1 MDKRTCVFLWVLRKI
16 INNCLS
22 KGYTILENCD
32 FAVVFLFV
40 VHGFSA
46 GHLNHIIDETTASGF
61 HRLIFYDDT
70 GIEVNPAGL
79 MRRQV
84 GVGRNLHS
92 RHEGTERRTASCSE
106 QHDVAAGRGEGSSC
120 YQIIARSRQQVQS
133 FRLQA
138 FPVGHHARYV
148 TLSAFLC
155 ATQCFFFQCRDTSG
169 LVTRRRIL
177 AHGLSM

>member
-70 GIEVNPAGL
+70 GIEVNP
-79 MRRQV
+79 
-84 GVGRNLHS
+84 
-92 RHEGTERRTASCSE
+92 
-106 QHDVAAGRGEGSSC
+106 
-120 YQIIARSRQQVQS
+120 
-133 FRLQA
+133 
-138 FPVGHHARYV
+138 
-148 TLSAFLC
+148 SAC
-155 ATQCFFFQCRDTSG
+155 APPGWSW
-169 LVTRRRIL
+169 
-177 AHGLSM
+177 

>member
-1 MDKRTCVFLWVLRKI
+1 MGKRTCVFLWVLRKI

-46 GHLNHIIDETTASGF
+46 GHLNHIINETTASGF

-84 GVGRNLHS
+84 GLVEIFIVGTKVPNGVPRPVVNS
-92 RHEGTERRTASCSE
+92 TMWQPEEARA
-106 QHDVAAGRGEGSSC
+106 VAATRSLPGATAGSVPSS
-120 YQIIARSRQQVQS
+120 ASALRRPSRLIRNS
-133 FRLQA
+133 FRISVCN
-138 FPVGHHARYV
+138 PV
-148 TLSAFLC
+148 LFLP
-155 ATQCFFFQCRDTSG
+155 
-169 LVTRRRIL
+169 V
-177 AHGLSM
+177 

>member
-70 GIEVNPAGL
+70 GIEVNPSGL
-79 MRRQV
+79 VRRQV
-84 GVGRNLHS
+84 RVGRNLQS
-92 RHEGTERRTASCSE
+92 IRALKP
-106 QHDVAAGRGEGSSC
+106 SSL
-120 YQIIARSRQQVQS
+120 R
-133 FRLQA
+133 
-138 FPVGHHARYV
+138 
-148 TLSAFLC
+148 
-155 ATQCFFFQCRDTSG
+155 
-169 LVTRRRIL
+169 
-177 AHGLSM
+177 

>member
-120 YQIIARSRQQVQS
+120 YQIIARCGQKVQS
-133 FRLQA
+133 RSLHRITILQ
-138 FPVGHHARYV
+138 Y
-148 TLSAFLC
+148 TLDQS
-155 ATQCFFFQCRDTSG
+155 TSG
-169 LVTRRRIL
+169 LLGTSQRLVVCKR
-177 AHGLSM
+177 SP